1 MKLRWKQL
9 FHVGLVVFLLN
20 LVLFLTSKAIHRG
33 SMGTIRY
40 FLHWNFLLTLAFGLT
55 IYGIL
60 TKLSHVRRK
69 RREIE
74 AQCHTLVESLGLGVS
89 LVDENF
95 NILMANSAIGRIFDK
110 DVTSLIGRPCFH
122 ELKRRKNPC
131 SDCPGAI
138 ALRTGSPAAEEIAG
152 HHADGSPRVMRVQA
166 FPVFDPAGRAH
177 RFIEIVEDITAQKEA
192 QRALRESNQL
202 AKTVLSSIRDGVA
215 IIDTADYSF
224 TAVNRVFL
232 ENVGLREEEVVGRSC
247 YELLPQKPFSYPSQ
261 DAFCPIEE
269 SEKSGAHAQAD
280 YSVTDAKG
288 DIRHLEVFTSPI
300 KNESGKVI
308 QVVWV
313 ARDVSE
319 RKKAEQ
325 EIRHLAYHDAL
336 TGLPNRSRLEERLEQ
351 LFSHGQP
358 ASQQLAMLFLDL
370 DRFKNINDTFGHA
383 MGDLLLKSVSRRLRT
398 SVREGD
404 MVARLGGDEFVI
416 LLIRTK
422 NRQEVE
428 TVARKI
434 LDVISAPFYLE
445 GHKIYITT
453 SIGIALCPHDGHE
466 GDLLKKS
473 ADMAMYAAKEK
484 GRNAY
489 HFYSEQMG
497 QQALERHHIEQELR
511 LALEEGQF
519 YLVYQPQFDLR
530 TGQLTGIEAL
540 LRWRHPE
547 RGHISPLQF
556 LRTAE
561 ENNLIRPLGEWVL
574 ETACAQNK
582 VWQKEGFPCVRVS
595 VNLSSH
601 HFRDPDFSRV
611 VKETLARTE
620 LSPQCLGLELA
631 ESVLMENTES
641 LARILQDFKN
651 MGIQLT
657 VDTFDTGYAPLRYLK
672 HFPIDRVKISHG
684 AAETLFVGQDK
695 KSHFEEMIRKARQ
708 LNLEII
714 AGGIETMEQIDQLT
728 TLRCFTMQGYYLER
742 PLSARDMPR
751 VFKGGL
757 FQGRLVAKS

>member
-9 FHVGLVVFLLN
+9 FHVGLVVLLLN
-20 LVLFLTSKAIHRG
+20 LVLFLTSRAIPQG
-33 SMGTIRY
+33 STGTIRY

-55 IYGIL
+55 TYGIL
-60 TKLSHVRRK
+60 TKLSLVRRK

-74 AQCHTLVESLGLGVS
+74 TQCHTLVENLGLGVS

-95 NILMANSAIGRIFDK
+95 NILMANSALGRIFDK
-110 DVTSLIGRPCFH
+110 DAHALIGRQCFR
-122 ELKRRKNPC
+122 ELKRRKKTC
-131 SDCPGAI
+131 ADCPGAV
-138 ALRTGSPAAEEIAG
+138 ALRTGCPASEELAG
-152 HHADGSPRVMRVQA
+152 HYVDGRVRVVRVQA

-177 RFIEIVEDITAQKEA
+177 RFIEIVEDITAHKEA
-192 QRALRESNQL
+192 ERALRESNQL
-202 AKTVLSSIRDGVA
+202 AKTVLNSIRDGVA
-215 IIDTADYSF
+215 IIDTSDYSF

-232 ENVGLREEEVVGRSC
+232 ENYGLREEEVIGRSC
-247 YELLPQKPFSYPSQ
+247 YELLPQKPLPLSPH

-269 SEKSGAHAQAD
+269 SEKSCAHAQAD

-300 KNESGKVI
+300 KNESDKVV

-351 LFSHGQP
+351 LFAQGQP
-358 ASQQLAMLFLDL
+358 GSQQLAMLFLDL
-370 DRFKNINDTFGHA
+370 DRFKNVNDTFGHA
-383 MGDLLLKSVSRRLRT
+383 TGDLLLKSVSRRLRA
-398 SVREGD
+398 SVRKGD
-404 MVARLGGDEFVI
+404 MVARLGGDEFVV
-416 LLIRTK
+416 LLVRTK

-434 LDVISAPFYLE
+434 LEVVSAPFYLE
-445 GHKIYITT
+445 GQKIFITT
-453 SIGIALCPHDGHE
+453 SIGIALCPQDGQE

-489 HFYSEQMG
+489 HFYSEHMG
-497 QQALERHHIEQELR
+497 KQAKERHQVEQELR
-511 LALEEGQF
+511 DGIEDGQF

-530 TGQLTGIEAL
+530 TGQLTGVEAL
-540 LRWRHPE
+540 LRWRHPL
-547 RGHISPLQF
+547 RGDISPLQF

-561 ENNLIRPLGEWVL
+561 ETNLIRPLGEWVL

-582 VWQKEGFPCVRVS
+582 AWQDEGFPRVRVS

-601 HFRDPDFSRV
+601 HFRDPDFSELVRD
-611 VKETLARTE
+611 TLGRTG
-620 LSPQCLGLELA
+620 LSPRYLGLELA
-631 ESVLMENTES
+631 ESVLMENTETLS
-641 LARILQDFKN
+641 RILQDLKDQE
-651 MGIQLT
+651 IQLT

-672 HFPIDRVKISHG
+672 HFPIDRVKLSHS
-684 AAETLFVGQDK
+684 AVETLFVGQDQK
-695 KSHFEEMIRKARQ
+695 RHFEEMIHKARQ
-708 LNLEII
+708 LNLDIV

-728 TLRCFTMQGYYLER
+728 TLHCFTMQGYYLER
-742 PLSARDMPR
+742 PLAAAEMPR
-751 VFKGGL
+751 VFRGGL
-757 FQGRLVAKS
+757 FQGRMVAHS

>member
-1 MKLRWKQL
+1 MKLRWKHFL
-9 FHVGLVVFLLN
+9 LVGLAVLLLN
-20 LVLFLTSKAIHRG
+20 LALIMASRG
-33 SMGTIRY
+33 LPQGGAGTIRY
-40 FLHWNFLLTLAFGLT
+40 FLHWNFLLTLVFGLT
-55 IYGIL
+55 TCGIL
-60 TKLSHVRRK
+60 AKLSLVRRK

-74 AQCHTLVESLGLGVS
+74 AQCHTLVENLGLGVS
-89 LVDENF
+89 LVDEHF
-95 NILMANSAIGRIFDK
+95 NILMTNSAIGRIFDK
-110 DVTSLIGRPCFH
+110 DVNSLVGRPCFR
-122 ELKRRKNPC
+122 ELKGRKKPC
-131 SDCPGAI
+131 TDCPGAI
-138 ALRTGSPAAEEIAG
+138 ALSTGSPAAEEIAG
-152 HHADGSPRVMRVQA
+152 HHVDGSPRVMRVQA

-177 RFIEIVEDITAQKEA
+177 RFIEIVEDITAYKEA

-202 AKTVLSSIRDGVA
+202 AKTVLNSIRDGVA

-247 YELLPQKPFSYPSQ
+247 YELLPQKPLSHPSQ

-288 DIRHLEVFTSPI
+288 VIRHLEVFTSPI
-300 KNESGKVI
+300 KNDSGKVI
-308 QVVWV
+308 QVIWV

-351 LFSHGQP
+351 LFAQGQP
-358 ASQQLAMLFLDL
+358 GSQQLAMLFLDL
-370 DRFKNINDTFGHA
+370 DRFKKVNDTFGHA
-383 MGDLLLKSVSRRLRT
+383 MGDLLLKSVSRRLRA

-404 MVARLGGDEFVI
+404 MVARLGGDEFVV
-416 LLIRTK
+416 LLVRTK

-434 LDVISAPFYLE
+434 LEVISAPFYLE
-445 GHKIYITT
+445 GQKIYITT
-453 SIGIALCPHDGHE
+453 SIGVALCPQDGQE

-489 HFYSEQMG
+489 HFYSEHMG
-497 QQALERHHIEQELR
+497 RQAKERHQVEQELR
-511 LALEEGQF
+511 RGLEDRQF

-530 TGQLTGIEAL
+530 TGQLTGVEAL
-540 LRWRHPE
+540 LRWRHPQ
-547 RGHISPLQF
+547 RGDISPLQF
-556 LRTAE
+556 LRSAE
-561 ENNLIRPLGEWVL
+561 ETNLIRPLGEWVL

-582 VWQKEGFPCVRVS
+582 SWQDEGFPAVRVS

-601 HFRDPDFSRV
+601 HFRDPDFGQFVR
-611 VKETLARTE
+611 EALLRTG
-620 LSPQCLGLELA
+620 LNPRYLGLELA
-631 ESVLMENTES
+631 ESVLMENADS
-641 LARILQDFKN
+641 LTRILQDLKDQE
-651 MGIQLT
+651 IQLT

-672 HFPIDRVKISHG
+672 HFPIDRVKLSHS
-684 AAETLFVGQDK
+684 AVETLFVGQDHK
-695 KSHFEEMIRKARQ
+695 KHFEEMIYKARQ
-708 LNLEII
+708 LNLDIV

-728 TLRCFTMQGYYLER
+728 SLHCFTMQGYYLER
-742 PLSARDMPR
+742 PLGAAEMPR
-751 VFKGGL
+751 VFRGGL
-757 FQGRLVAKS
+757 FQGRLAAQS